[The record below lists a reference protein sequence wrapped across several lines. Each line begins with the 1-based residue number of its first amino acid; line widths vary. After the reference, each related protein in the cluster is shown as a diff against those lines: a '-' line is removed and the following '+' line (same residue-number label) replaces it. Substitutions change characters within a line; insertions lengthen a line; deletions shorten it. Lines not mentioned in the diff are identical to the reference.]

1 MRNAPCTY
9 FTTLRPFLLHILLGV
24 LACRPVIDPVGK
36 DLLVEL
42 QTGGCFGY
50 CPVIRLS
57 VYTNGRMEYEGKQF
71 AERQGKASFQLTY
84 EEMRQLR
91 RQLKK
96 ASVCKYPERIASEVV
111 DAPWSTLTTTCRGQ
125 TKSVTG
131 SIDRPRPLLDLENL
145 LRNLAEVRGYQT
157 RRGVPPSTDD

>member
-1 MRNAPCTY
+1 M
-9 FTTLRPFLLHILLGV
+9 TLRLFLLLILLGFS
-24 LACRPVIDPVGK
+24 ACRPVIDPLGK

-42 QTGGCFGY
+42 QTGACFGY

-57 VYTNGRMEYEGKQF
+57 VYTSGRVEYEGKQF

-84 EEMRQLR
+84 DEMRQLR

-96 ASVCKYPERIASEVV
+96 TDVCQYPERIPSEVM

-125 TKSVTG
+125 TKSVVG
-131 SIDRPRPLLDLENL
+131 SVDRPKPLLDLENL
-145 LRNLAEVRGYQT
+145 LRNFADVRGYQT
-157 RRGVPPSTDD
+157 RRGVPPSAEE